1 MNGQTIMIM
10 AGGTGGH
17 VFPALALADAM
28 KARGWNVVWLGT
40 DAGIE
45 ARVVPQRGY
54 KLETLDIAGMRG
66 NGIKRWLTLPLVLL
80 NAFRQSVGLIRKYQ
94 PAVVAGF
101 GGYTAFPGGMMATL
115 LGKPL
120 VVHEQNSV
128 AGLTNKVLAG
138 VADAILTAFP
148 SAFRLGGKVKL
159 VGNPVRAD
167 IAAVAEPAQRFA
179 GRSGPLKL
187 LVVGGSLGAVALNE
201 NVPQALALIAQA
213 ERPQVIH
220 QAGAKNIDVLHA
232 NYAQAG
238 VEASCVAF
246 IDNMAQAYA
255 DADLV
260 ICRAGALTVAELAA
274 AGVASVLVP
283 YPHAVDDHQTGN
295 ARYLADNHAA
305 VLLQQRDMNPE
316 QLATLLRGLN
326 RDKLLNMA
334 LAARKLAKPHATDDV
349 AVTCLELAKS

>member
-1 MNGQTIMIM
+1 MPAGGAPVLVM

-120 VVHEQNSV
+120 VVHEQNS
-128 AGLTNKVLAG
+128 
-138 VADAILTAFP
+138 
-148 SAFRLGGKVKL
+148 
-159 VGNPVRAD
+159 
-167 IAAVAEPAQRFA
+167 
-179 GRSGPLKL
+179 
-187 LVVGGSLGAVALNE
+187 
-201 NVPQALALIAQA
+201 
-213 ERPQVIH
+213 
-220 QAGAKNIDVLHA
+220 
-232 NYAQAG
+232 
-238 VEASCVAF
+238 
-246 IDNMAQAYA
+246 
-255 DADLV
+255 
-260 ICRAGALTVAELAA
+260 
-274 AGVASVLVP
+274 
-283 YPHAVDDHQTGN
+283 
-295 ARYLADNHAA
+295 
-305 VLLQQRDMNPE
+305 
-316 QLATLLRGLN
+316 
-326 RDKLLNMA
+326 
-334 LAARKLAKPHATDDV
+334 
-349 AVTCLELAKS
+349 